1 MGGGM
6 MGGGM
11 MGHGGMMG
19 PHSHHGGQD
28 EDQGGLDEQ

>member
-1 MGGGM
+1 
-6 MGGGM
+6 

-28 EDQGGLDEQ
+28 EDQGGPDEQ

>member
-1 MGGGM
+1 
-6 MGGGM
+6 

-19 PHSHHGGQD
+19 PHSDHGGQD